1 MKKAATIFAI
11 LLGIGLFAPQ
21 QAAHAQTQSPQATKV
36 QVTTVHD
43 ALKLTFQVKPNTK
56 YSLKDLNNQP
66 LASGKAKKKTVTL
79 KKLHAT
85 STRLVLKTTSR
96 QRTSK
101 KVITVPSTYPIPH
114 SAMTSKPVAIG
125 RKVAYYGHN
134 KQLLFTIKS
143 TYLPNMPENKTGIS
157 LTFHNNHYA
166 IPLSFS
172 PSYFTASA
180 NNQKVAIET
189 PSNLPVINT
198 SEEKTINL
206 ILDVPKGKAADG
218 VLVFSNA
225 DLTLPINFFF

>member
-11 LLGIGLFAPQ
+11 LLGIGIFAPQ

-66 LASGKAKKKTVTL
+66 LASGKATKKTVTL

-85 STRLVLKTTSR
+85 STKLVLKTTSR

-125 RKVAYYGHN
+125 RKVTYYGHN
-134 KQLLFTIKS
+134 KQLLFTI
-143 TYLPNMPENKTGIS
+143 
-157 LTFHNNHYA
+157 
-166 IPLSFS
+166 
-172 PSYFTASA
+172 
-180 NNQKVAIET
+180 
-189 PSNLPVINT
+189 
-198 SEEKTINL
+198 
-206 ILDVPKGKAADG
+206 
-218 VLVFSNA
+218 
-225 DLTLPINFFF
+225 